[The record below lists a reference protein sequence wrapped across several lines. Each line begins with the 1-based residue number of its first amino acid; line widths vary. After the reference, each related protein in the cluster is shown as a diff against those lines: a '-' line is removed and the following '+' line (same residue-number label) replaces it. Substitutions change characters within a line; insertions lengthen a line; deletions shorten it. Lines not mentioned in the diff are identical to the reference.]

1 MRLSKIKLSGFKTF
15 VDPTTLALPSNLVG
29 IVGPNGCGKSNVIDA
44 VRWVLGESSAKYL
57 RGESMADVIF
67 NGSSSRKPVSTAS
80 IELFFDNSQKKIGGE
95 YSKYNEISTKR
106 IISRDGQSQYFLNG
120 TKCRRKDVTGLFLG
134 TGLGPRSYA
143 IVQQDT
149 ISRLIEAKPE
159 DIRIFLEEASGISKY
174 KQKRKETES
183 RIKNT
188 KENLSRLNDLRDEI
202 VKQIKRLK
210 SQANAAK
217 RYKKYKSREKDI
229 HAEILFTKINNLL
242 SELTNKGEESKQYQ
256 NQYDQQLTG
265 LRKIEADIEDQRVI
279 DSQANQ
285 KYNDFQQQH
294 FELQSK
300 IARLEQSIE
309 YEKELESQKNVN
321 VQEINKELKRI
332 ESEYTEDSQK
342 IKEISSDL
350 IKLDEAITTKAQ
362 NINNLK
368 KTLSQTES
376 NIQSVDTNNESVKE
390 EIGQLN
396 TIVETEAVKIK
407 VLSDQM
413 RQREGQKKVI
423 KNLHGIETNFNA
435 LVREIDQLEEIL
447 EKTYIDNKDNIFQA
461 LTNRL
466 QTLEGKI
473 EFLSANFKT
482 IEDEIIQNEKQIQ
495 SSSQNLETA
504 QGKLDHLI
512 QQKRQ
517 LDEQKQDLSNQAN
530 KQKQKLNN
538 LIPLLQE
545 EELNAESNRSTISA
559 LNNAMNRLESQ
570 RIQYK
575 TKSLEITKPT
585 AEKIDSKKEGRAKL
599 ENLLNQSLESEQT
612 LNTFR
617 EELEKSQSVL
627 RDYEIDRTNKNS
639 EVNLSRESLEK
650 YKLSIRELEVRKE
663 GMDEQLKESGYDFQT
678 MKEKFQKV
686 IDEAELS
693 NELEKILS
701 SIEKL
706 GPINLAASNEHEEA
720 NERKENLDSQFD
732 DLNRALETL
741 NGAINKID
749 DESMKRFSNT
759 FEKINASLENY
770 FPKLFDGGKAYL
782 ELENNDSLNGGV
794 VVMARPPGK
803 RNSNIHL
810 LSGGE
815 KALTAVALLF
825 SIFELNPAPFCLLD
839 EVDAPL
845 DDTNVGRFCEIVRSM
860 SSNVQFVVVTHNK
873 STMELTNQ
881 LIGVSMSEPG
891 VSRLVSVDLD
901 EAVALTDEIETQ

>member
-482 IEDEIIQNEKQIQ
+482 IEDEIIQNEQQIQ

-901 EAVALTDEIETQ
+901 EAVALTDEIET

>member
-95 YSKYNEISTKR
+95 YSKYNEISTRR

-265 LRKIEADIEDQRVI
+265 LRKIEADIEDKRVI

-749 DESMKRFSNT
+749 NESMKRFTDT

-901 EAVALTDEIETQ
+901 EAVALTDEIET

>member
-242 SELTNKGEESKQYQ
+242 LELTNKGEESKQYQ

-749 DESMKRFSNT
+749 NESMKRFTDT

-901 EAVALTDEIETQ
+901 EAVALTDEIET

>member
-901 EAVALTDEIETQ
+901 EAVALTDEIET

>member
-265 LRKIEADIEDQRVI
+265 LRKIEADIEDKRVI

-901 EAVALTDEIETQ
+901 EAVALTDEIET

>member
-413 RQREGQKKVI
+413 KQREGQKKVI

-901 EAVALTDEIETQ
+901 EAVALTDEIET

>member
-294 FELQSK
+294 FKLQSK

-901 EAVALTDEIETQ
+901 EAVALTDEIET